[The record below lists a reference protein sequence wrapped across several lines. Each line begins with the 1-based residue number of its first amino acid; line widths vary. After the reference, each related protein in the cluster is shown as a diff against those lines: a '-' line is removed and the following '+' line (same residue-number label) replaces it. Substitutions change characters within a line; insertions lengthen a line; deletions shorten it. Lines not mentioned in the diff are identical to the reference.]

1 MKQMVMKLPSHG
13 GKRKGAGRKPKNGG
27 KAGVSHARRPQFKAR
42 HPVHVTM
49 RLLSGVGY
57 LRGYSRRRA
66 IEDALRAVKLRFGMR
81 VVHYSIQG
89 THLHLIV
96 ECDEPSALSRA
107 IQGLAIRL
115 ARALNGLA
123 GRTGKVFSDR
133 FHSHVLESLR
143 QVVHAVRYVL
153 ENFRHH
159 LREDV
164 APEGVD
170 PCSSAAW
177 FGTPRADDA
186 PVSPPRT
193 WLLRQWRNR
202 TARSR
207 CNNLLEAAA
216 TAPSAR
222 RITSRLPS
230 PARAAAPP
238 ATTEATSSLPGFATR
253 SGVPW
258 VHRGFACANA
268 HMILRPIV

>member
-1 MKQMVMKLPSHG
+1 MKQMELKLPSRG
-13 GKRKGAGRKPKNGG
+13 GKRKGAGRKPKGD

-164 APEGVD
+164 APEGAD

-177 FGTPRADDA
+177 RSDDG
-186 PVSPPRT
+186 PVSSPMT
-193 WLLRQWRNR
+193 WLLRQV
-202 TARSR
+202 AR
-207 CNNLLEAAA
+207 
-216 TAPSAR
+216 PP
-222 RITSRLPS
+222 LP
-230 PARAAAPP
+230 PRAA
-238 ATTEATSSLPGFATR
+238 
-253 SGVPW
+253 
-258 VHRGFACANA
+258 CAG
-268 HMILRPIV
+268 

>member
-27 KAGVSHARRPQFKAR
+27 KAGVSHAARPQFKAR

-89 THLHLIV
+89 NHLHLIV

-115 ARALNGLA
+115 ARALNRLA

-133 FHSHVLESLR
+133 FHAHVLKTMRE
-143 QVVHAVRYVL
+143 VANAVRYVL

-164 APEGVD
+164 APQGAD

-177 FGTPRADDA
+177 LGAGASDD
-186 PVSPPRT
+186 SPITSPRT
-193 WLLRQWRNR
+193 WLLHCGR
-202 TARSR
+202 
-207 CNNLLEAAA
+207 L
-216 TAPSAR
+216 
-222 RITSRLPS
+222 TS
-230 PARAAAPP
+230 
-238 ATTEATSSLPGFATR
+238 T
-253 SGVPW
+253 
-258 VHRGFACANA
+258 
-268 HMILRPIV
+268 